1 MANLASA
8 FSNQGRWKEAVE
20 REVQVME
27 TSPRVL
33 RPEHPD
39 ALTNMA
45 NLAFKFWSLDLKK
58 EAIGEVVEQ
67 RQEVI
72 GFDHP
77 DTIQSTFILLQLQD
91 KVKKKRSDRKPVRRV
106 WFPHRRV
113 RFPHRRDRFLLRP

>member
-1 MANLASA
+1 
-8 FSNQGRWKEAVE
+8 
-20 REVQVME
+20 ME
-27 TSPRVL
+27 TSPKVL

-45 NLAFKFWSLDLKK
+45 NLAFTFWSLDLKK

-72 GFDHP
+72 GSDHP

-106 WFPHRRV
+106 